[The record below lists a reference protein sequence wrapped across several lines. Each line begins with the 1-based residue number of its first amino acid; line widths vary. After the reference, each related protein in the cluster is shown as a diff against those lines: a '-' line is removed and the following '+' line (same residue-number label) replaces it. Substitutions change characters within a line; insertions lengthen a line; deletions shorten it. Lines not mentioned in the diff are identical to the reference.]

1 MFSIKENQSISL
13 SLSLYLF
20 TYTIGLD
27 PAEPYFQ
34 YTDPAV
40 RLDRNDAKFVDVIH
54 SDVASIMSGGFGM
67 SQSCGHVD
75 FFLNGGVNQPGCKKN
90 VSIKNVVDYISKEKN
105 IFDGILLL
113 FFSIQFFTKFSC
125 PSLSLSLSSS

>member
-1 MFSIKENQSISL
+1 
-13 SLSLYLF
+13 
-20 TYTIGLD
+20 
-27 PAEPYFQ
+27 
-34 YTDPAV
+34 
-40 RLDRNDAKFVDVIH
+40 
-54 SDVASIMSGGFGM
+54 MSGGFGM

-125 PSLSLSLSSS
+125 PSLSLSS